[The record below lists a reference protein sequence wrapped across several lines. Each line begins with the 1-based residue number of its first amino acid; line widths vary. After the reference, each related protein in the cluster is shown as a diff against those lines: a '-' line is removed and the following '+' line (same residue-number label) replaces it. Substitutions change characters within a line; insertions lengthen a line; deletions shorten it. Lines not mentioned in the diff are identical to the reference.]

1 MPNHCCKTMND
12 FLEDKRFPILY
23 FPKYREYNLT
33 LINSNAIQ
41 GINFCPWCGKKLPK
55 DLRDTYYDILESEYS
70 NLDDQNIPVEFNNEE
85 WWKKRGL

>member
-1 MPNHCCKTMND
+1 MND
-12 FLEDKRFPILY
+12 FLEDKRLPVLY

-33 LINSNAIQ
+33 LINSNAVQ

-55 DLRDTYYDILESEYS
+55 DLRDIYYDILESEYS
-70 NLDDQNIPVEFNNEE
+70 NLDDENIPAEFHNEE